1 MTATRL
7 ATATLVALVVL
18 TCDITDVAGP
28 PPENPDAEPELTPRD
43 RMQELID
50 QLHALGFDQV
60 RINPLPIEISWT
72 QRELQERLA
81 AFQDLPNAPPGDN
94 EAETT
99 ESRDPETTPATPPN
113 APQTIV
119 ESDSPRE
126 ADLVLA
132 DEPLV
137 RVGRLNGPD
146 EYLFGNITGAVRLE
160 DGSIVV
166 ADQSIFEV
174 RRYDAGGR
182 HVWTSG
188 RQGEGPGEYEG
199 LRLMRGCPGA
209 AITAYDGQLDRI
221 TELDSDGVVTDTRLF
236 DGRGP
241 YGTPACSPRGDVVF
255 TGWPDTEWELT
266 AAMGTR
272 YRWEMSLN
280 WERED
285 AATTLR
291 SEIPG
296 TERYIY
302 TEYGASMPLT
312 WGKDMAFAVTATGVW
327 YGSADDYEIEHV
339 DWTGRVTRVA
349 RWAGPDLTVTR
360 EHVNRY
366 RDAYLAM
373 YETDEERRDF
383 ERERWPEIR
392 DDLPERFPAYA
403 SQGLLPLPDGSVWV
417 VPHPWRGLGTA
428 EFHLLGPDGTW
439 LHRLTIPSGRT
450 LLDAGPGW
458 VLLLERGEL
467 DEQSVAVYELREGS

>member
-28 PPENPDAEPELTPRD
+28 PPENPDAEPELRPVDLVPGVYELRVTNPR
-43 RMQELID
+43 RFAVSLIELRET
-50 QLHALGFDQV
+50 LETLK
-60 RINPLPIEISWT
+60 NTIE
-72 QRELQERLA
+72 
-81 AFQDLPNAPPGDN
+81 DLPG
-94 EAETT
+94 TT

-137 RVGRLNGPD
+137 RVGLLNGPD

-182 HVWTSG
+182 HVWSSG

-236 DGRGP
+236 DGAGP
-241 YGTPACSPRGDVVF
+241 YGVPACSSRGDLVF
-255 TGWPDTEWELT
+255 TAWPDTEWELT

-302 TEYGASMPLT
+302 AFPGTSPRKRGAF
-312 WGKDMAFAVTATGVW
+312 GA
-327 YGSADDYEIEHV
+327 
-339 DWTGRVTRVA
+339 
-349 RWAGPDLTVTR
+349 AGP
-360 EHVNRY
+360 Y
-366 RDAYLAM
+366 
-373 YETDEERRDF
+373 
-383 ERERWPEIR
+383 I
-392 DDLPERFPAYA
+392 
-403 SQGLLPLPDGSVWV
+403 DG
-417 VPHPWRGLGTA
+417 GG
-428 EFHLLGPDGTW
+428 
-439 LHRLTIPSGRT
+439 
-450 LLDAGPGW
+450 
-458 VLLLERGEL
+458 
-467 DEQSVAVYELREGS
+467 